1 MRPNRDSD
9 YTYISSFKQLREELT
24 RLSYE
29 VRLTRKKL
37 DLSLMELSDIFS
49 PVRLLG
55 AVARQ
60 WVKPLSASL
69 RQWVEN
75 FIKGRSS
82 R

>member
-1 MRPNRDSD
+1 M
-9 YTYISSFKQLREELT
+9 
-24 RLSYE
+24 
-29 VRLTRKKL
+29 TRKKL